1 MRVNKYLMPAVVL
14 VVLLGTVAIAQA
26 TGNFVTSGKG
36 MVDLANLA
44 PEDIKGWMTW
54 QNISDGFAIPVEELY
69 ALLNVPADI
78 PPSTAIKDMETLLE
92 GFETSDVREA
102 LAAYLGVPYTAEG
115 EAAPSGSAE
124 QATAIPT
131 PVATSAAPTVAPQ
144 PAQIHVPQGDG
155 SGEPAGDGT
164 GPTPLPS
171 GQILSA
177 SDIKGRHTLAEIAQQ
192 CAVPLD
198 QLYVALNLPA
208 DFDST
213 TQISSLTSLGLVAEV
228 QAVRDAVAALQADSG
243 Q

>member
-54 QNISDGFAIPVEELY
+54 QDISDGFAIPLEELY

-78 PPSTAIKDMETLLE
+78 PPSTAVKDMETLLE

-115 EAAPSGSAE
+115 ESAPPSSAE
-124 QATAIPT
+124 QATATPT

-144 PAQIHVPQGDG
+144 PTQIHVPQGDG
-155 SGEPAGDGT
+155 SGDPAGDGT
-164 GPTPLPS
+164 GPTPLPP
-171 GQILSA
+171 GQVLSA
-177 SDIKGRHTLAEIAQQ
+177 SEIKGRHTLAEIAQQ

-198 QLYVALNLPA
+198 QLYAALNLPV
-208 DFDST
+208 DLDSN
-213 TQISSLTSLGLVAEV
+213 TQVSSLTSLGLVAEV
-228 QAVRDAVAALQADSG
+228 QTVRDAVATLQADSG

>member
-1 MRVNKYLMPAVVL
+1 MRVNKYLMPAVAL

-26 TGNFVTSGKG
+26 TDNFVTSGKG

-54 QNISDGFAIPVEELY
+54 QDISEGFAIPLEDLY

-102 LAAYLGVPYTAEG
+102 LAAYLGVPSTAEG
-115 EAAPSGSAE
+115 EAAPPSSAE

-131 PVATSAAPTVAPQ
+131 PISTSAAPTVAPQ
-144 PAQIHVPQGDG
+144 PTQIHAPQSDG

-164 GPTPLPS
+164 GPTPVPS
-171 GQILSA
+171 GQVLAA
-177 SDIKGRHTLAEIAQQ
+177 SEIKGRHTLAEIAQQ

-198 QLYVALNLPA
+198 QLYAALNLPA
-208 DFDST
+208 DFDSN
-213 TQISSLTSLGLVAEV
+213 TQVSSLTSLGLVAEV
-228 QAVRDAVAALQADSG
+228 QTVRDAVATLQADSG